1 MTDKEINAAFH
12 REVLGLEVLGPE
24 SEAMAREVLRGY
36 GGNGLPSEYCV
47 FVRVEVERLP
57 YPKQVEIQPRA
68 LPPLQ
73 TMLTHCLD
81 FFDFSLRKT
90 VKFTPVGVW
99 VNDSYS
105 DYNSFEF
112 ALAEAMI
119 IEWRKDKDAKAN

>member
-1 MTDKEINAAFH
+1 MTDKEINAAYH

-24 SEAMAREVLRGY
+24 AEAMAREVLRG
-36 GGNGLPSEYCV
+36 NNCQPSDYCIL
-47 FVRVEVERLP
+47 VRVEIERLP
-57 YPKQVEIQPRA
+57 YPKHYEIQPRA

-73 TMLTHCLD
+73 TMLTRCLD

-90 VKFTPVGVW
+90 VKFTAVGVW

-119 IEWRKDKDAKAN
+119 LEWRKDKEKA